1 MRKTILNIIL
11 VLVSAGL
18 SAQSLSIL
26 HFNDTH
32 SHIDPERAGEFVG
45 RGGIIEQ
52 AALIDS
58 IRAVNGKNH
67 VLLLHAGDF
76 GQGSSYFTLLK
87 GDIEIQLLN
96 DLGFDV
102 TCLGNH
108 EFDNGLDELARR
120 LKALKK
126 TKVVCANYDFS
137 QTPLAP
143 YVKPYVIVKRGGY
156 KIGIIGLLTDVR
168 KVVDSEIAAKLDYN
182 DPVTVTNQYAEMLK
196 NGKHCDLVLCL
207 THIGFDEDCE
217 LAGLSENVD
226 IVVGGH
232 SHTLKHDI
240 TVVKNKTEKP
250 VQVVTDWCWGR
261 NMGELKISGK

>member
-1 MRKTILNIIL
+1 MKKIIL
-11 VLVSAGL
+11 DILVILTSASL

-32 SHIDPERAGEFVG
+32 SHIDPERAGELVG

-58 IRAVNGKNH
+58 IRAVNGRNH

-76 GQGSSYFTLLK
+76 GQGSSYFTLLN
-87 GDIEIQLLN
+87 GDVEIQLLN
-96 DLGFDV
+96 DLKFDV
-102 TCLGNH
+102 ACLGNH
-108 EFDNGLDELARR
+108 EFDNGIEELARR

-168 KVVDSEIAAKLDYN
+168 KVVDSEIAEKLDYK
-182 DPVTVTNQYAEMLK
+182 DPVAVTNQYAGLLK
-196 NGKHCDLVLCL
+196 NEKNCDLVLCL

-226 IVVGGH
+226 IIVGGH

-240 TVVKNKTEKP
+240 TVVKNKEAKP

-261 NMGELKISGK
+261 NMGELRISGK